1 MVTIHPPSISCWEDH
16 CCCPFK
22 LERKNKNF
30 LAVDPAGDYEDGD
43 DNDDDDVD
51 YEYDEHS
58 FGLPESEKNSCL

>member
-1 MVTIHPPSISCWEDH
+1 MTRDSGASEQLPPHPRF
-16 CCCPFK
+16 CPIFSPMGD
-22 LERKNKNF
+22 
-30 LAVDPAGDYEDGD
+30 VDDDDVYEDGD